1 VVGDKTMSARVA
13 IGVGC
18 RLGSSADAIEALVRH
33 ALDRTPPAE
42 PLGIFT
48 IEDKNTEP
56 GLIAAARSLGLDLVF
71 LARDALRE
79 QAPFVQTRS
88 IRSETRF
95 GVPSVAEAAAL
106 AGAGTGGV
114 LIFPRIVSQG
124 VTCAIAQ
131 SRDNPS

>member
-1 VVGDKTMSARVA
+1 VVSDKTMSARVA

-18 RLGSSADAIEALVRH
+18 RLGSSANAIEALVRH
-33 ALDRTPPAE
+33 ALDRAPQTE
-42 PLGIFT
+42 RLGVFT
-48 IEDKNTEP
+48 ILDKSTEP
-56 GLIAAARSLGLDLVF
+56 GLIAAARRLGLDLVF
-71 LARDALRE
+71 LTRDALRE

-88 IRSETRF
+88 IRSGTRF

-124 VTCAIAQ
+124 VTCAIAR
-131 SRDNPS
+131 SRDDPS

>member
-1 VVGDKTMSARVA
+1 VVGDKTMSARIA

-18 RLGSSADAIEALVRH
+18 RLGTSANAIEALVRH

-42 PLGIFT
+42 RLGIFT
-48 IEDKNTEP
+48 ILDKSTEP
-56 GLIAAARSLGLDLVF
+56 GLIAAARRLGLDLVF
-71 LARDALRE
+71 LTREALRE

-88 IRSETRF
+88 IRSATRF

-114 LIFPRIVSQG
+114 LIVPRIVSQG

-131 SRDNPS
+131 SPDNPT

>member
-1 VVGDKTMSARVA
+1 MVGDKTMSARIA

-18 RLGSSADAIEALVRH
+18 RLGSSANAIEALVRH

-42 PLGIFT
+42 RLGAFT
-48 IEDKNTEP
+48 IEDKSSEP

-88 IRSETRF
+88 IRSETQF

-106 AGAGTGGV
+106 AGAGPGGV

-131 SRDNPS
+131 SRDDPP

>member
-1 VVGDKTMSARVA
+1 MSARIA

-18 RLGSSADAIEALVRH
+18 RLGSSANAIEALVRQ
-33 ALDRTPPAE
+33 ALDRTQQARR
-42 PLGIFT
+42 LGLFT
-48 IEDKNTEP
+48 IEDKNTEL

-88 IRSETRF
+88 IRSETQF

-106 AGAGTGGV
+106 AGAGPSGV

-131 SRDNPS
+131 SRDDAS

>member
-1 VVGDKTMSARVA
+1 MSVRVA

-18 RLGSSADAIEALVRH
+18 RLGSSADAIEALIRH
-33 ALDRTPPAE
+33 ALDLAPQAE
-42 PLGIFT
+42 RLGVFT
-48 IEDKNTEP
+48 ILDKSSEP
-56 GLIAAARSLGLDLVF
+56 GLIAAVRRLELDLVF
-71 LARDALRE
+71 LTRDALRE

-88 IRSETRF
+88 ISSETRF

-114 LIFPRIVSQG
+114 LIIPRIDSQG